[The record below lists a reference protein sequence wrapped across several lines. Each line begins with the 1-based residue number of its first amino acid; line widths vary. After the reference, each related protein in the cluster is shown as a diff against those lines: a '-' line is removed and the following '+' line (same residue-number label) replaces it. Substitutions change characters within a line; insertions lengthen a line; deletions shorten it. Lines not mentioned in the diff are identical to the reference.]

1 LDKSIKIQE
10 KKMSVHLD
18 REIEKIKK
26 MLVHLATIVEE
37 NVRKSVLSVSSRN
50 EDLARKIITADDI
63 VDKLEVELEEE
74 CLKVLAL
81 HQPLAADL
89 RYVIACLKINND
101 LERIGDLAVNIAQRA
116 IAIAENKEDKVP
128 IDFSAIME
136 KTQQMLSLA
145 IEATIELNPTIANQ
159 VCVMEKEID
168 EFNKEIHN
176 EIIKLIKDK
185 PKKTKYFL
193 HILGVSRQLER
204 IADYATNICE
214 DVIYM
219 IEGKIIRHQ
228 M

>member
-1 LDKSIKIQE
+1 
-10 KKMSVHLD
+10 MSVHLD

-128 IDFSAIME
+128 INFSAIME

>member
-1 LDKSIKIQE
+1 
-10 KKMSVHLD
+10 
-18 REIEKIKK
+18 
-26 MLVHLATIVEE
+26 
-37 NVRKSVLSVSSRN
+37 
-50 EDLARKIITADDI
+50 
-63 VDKLEVELEEE
+63 
-74 CLKVLAL
+74 
-81 HQPLAADL
+81 
-89 RYVIACLKINND
+89 
-101 LERIGDLAVNIAQRA
+101 VNIAQRA

>member
-1 LDKSIKIQE
+1 
-10 KKMSVHLD
+10 MSVHLD

>member
-1 LDKSIKIQE
+1 
-10 KKMSVHLD
+10 MSVHLD

-219 IEGKIIRHQ
+219 IEGKI
-228 M
+228 